1 MIAAPTNQDAN
12 AICARDRHLFGP
24 GRKRILSIDGGGVRG
39 VVALAFVERF
49 EALLAAKAGRA
60 IRLCDYFDF
69 IGGTSTGA
77 IVATGL
83 ALGYSAAEIRDFYFR
98 LAPRIFRKPFFRL
111 PFWQAKFDAEAL
123 RREITGILGDRS
135 LDSTGLQTGLGVML
149 KRIDAGGAWILTNNP
164 RSKYWDAPSD
174 GSFIGNR
181 HYSLA
186 NIVRA
191 STAAP
196 HYFNPQEIP
205 IVEGAPPALFVD
217 GGLTPHN
224 DPSLALLLAT
234 VMPCHRIG
242 WSLGADKLTVVS
254 VGTGSYRVR
263 LNARDLRRGSS
274 VTIALRALVQQ
285 ISENQQLTLSLM
297 SWMGAGGSRWPIN
310 SEIGDLVEAEPPF
323 GAQFR
328 FLRYDAKLE
337 ADWLDDTLGVSL
349 TSREI
354 ARIRRFDDPGAI
366 ALLYDIGVRAAN
378 VQITK
383 TDMDSA

>member
-1 MIAAPTNQDAN
+1 MVSAPPKCDPN
-12 AICARDRHLFGP
+12 ATCARDRHLFGA

-39 VVALAFVERF
+39 VVALAFIARF
-49 EALLAAKAGRA
+49 EALLAEKAGRA

-83 ALGYSAAEIRDFYFR
+83 ALGYSATEIRDFYFR
-98 LAPRIFRKPFFRL
+98 LGPRIFRKPFFRL

-123 RREITGILGDRS
+123 RREIAGILGDRC
-135 LDSTGLQTGLGVML
+135 LDSPDIQTGLGVML

-164 RSKYWDAPSD
+164 RAKYWETPSD

-196 HYFNPQEIP
+196 HYFNPQEIQ
-205 IVEGAPPALFVD
+205 IVEGEPAALFVD

-242 WSLGADKLTVVS
+242 WGLGVAKLTVVS

-263 LNARDLRRGSS
+263 LNAADLRRGSS
-274 VTIALRALVQQ
+274 VTIALLSLVQQ

-297 SWMGAGGSRWPIN
+297 SWLGAGGARWPIN
-310 SEIGDLVEAEPPF
+310 SEIGDLTDTEPPF

-328 FLRYDAKLE
+328 FLRYDVKLE
-337 ADWLDDTLGVSL
+337 SDWLKDVLGISV
-349 TSREI
+349 TPREV
-354 ARIRRFDDPGAI
+354 AQIRRFDDPDAI
-366 ALLYDIGVRAAN
+366 SLLYEIGARAAN
-378 VQITK
+378 VQIVESDIDT
-383 TDMDSA
+383 A